1 MNSANAEIEREVG
14 ALLLANVQMRQVVE
28 AHEKALRQ
36 LAARLARDDIPA
48 EIRAA
53 LVQAHPRL
61 AELLRQPPSAVTSR
75 SAAKGARR

>member
-1 MNSANAEIEREVG
+1 MTSANAEIEREVG

-53 LVQAHPRL
+53 LGQAHPRL
-61 AELLRQPPSAVTSR
+61 AELLRQPAGADTGRP
-75 SAAKGARR
+75 AAKGARR